1 MYHLDNSFQLIISG
15 ESYGDFEKYKKL
27 IEKSRL
33 KDNIKVFE
41 QYIPDSMVAT
51 FFSAADVLVLPYR
64 SATQSGVTAIAIQ
77 MEVPIIAT
85 NVGELGNSVK
95 DAQIGVVAAT
105 ATNTDIAKAVLE
117 FFSDEKKIS
126 IYKEKIKE
134 EKKRLSWKSF
144 IQFTESSLSRL

>member
-1 MYHLDNSFQLIISG
+1 MYSSNIFRIIWSP
-15 ESYGDFEKYKKL
+15 L
-27 IEKSRL
+27 
-33 KDNIKVFE
+33 
-41 QYIPDSMVAT
+41 
-51 FFSAADVLVLPYR
+51 FSAADVLVLPYR

-77 MEVPIIAT
+77 MELPIIAT

-95 DAQIGVVAAT
+95 DAQIGVVALT
-105 ATNTDIAKAVLE
+105 ATNTDIAEAVME

-126 IYKEKIKE
+126 IYREKIKE